1 MEGWSMLCSHI
12 MYKGI
17 QPFSCGLSKKLPET
31 GRNII
36 LCNDPS
42 SLGIVHI
49 MMNIGNL
56 IRKAGLPG
64 PSKVDGWTAGT
75 VIQDSVSCL
84 PGKIQS
90 VSILLQYFHHADAL
104 TVVGKALRMN
114 GIKCGL
120 S

>member
-1 MEGWSMLCSHI
+1 

-56 IRKAGLPG
+56 IRKADYLSLQSGRM
-64 PSKVDGWTAGT
+64 TAGT